1 MNMNHI
7 TTANATFQITGVQLE
22 EGTVATPFEFIDY
35 ATQFQLC
42 RRYYA
47 EFQPTGQEQIYIE
60 TGNNNTHS
68 FWNAPIPP
76 GMRATPTAIL
86 NGTWTG
92 GNMVGN
98 RSITQV
104 ALQSL
109 DNRNAEGAFGR
120 ASFRITRSGSAYSDG
135 QVKHTDAWAG
145 GTAYIGYD
153 AEL

>member
-35 ATQFQLC
+35 ATQLQLC

-92 GNMVGN
+92 GGTAGRGWSRGGSSSRSIAAGCSWFPAGGN
-98 RSITQV
+98 RRTTLPAS
-104 ALQSL
+104 
-109 DNRNAEGAFGR
+109 GGR
-120 ASFRITRSGSAYSDG
+120 AKDHHNIGEDG
-135 QVKHTDAWAG
+135 HG
-145 GTAYIGYD
+145 GGGGG
-153 AEL
+153 L

>member
-1 MNMNHI
+1 M
-7 TTANATFQITGVQLE
+7 E
-22 EGTVATPFEFIDY
+22 EGTVATPFEFTDY

-60 TGNNNTHS
+60 TGGTNNHS

-92 GNMVGN
+92 GSMVGG
-98 RSITQV
+98 RSISQV
-104 ALQSL
+104 ALQQL
-109 DNRNAEGAFGR
+109 DNRGAEGAFGR
-120 ASFRITRSGSAYSDG
+120 ASFRIPRSGSAYADG
-135 QVKHTDAWAG
+135 DVKHTDAWSG